1 MFWGKR
7 KSDKAMLTSALPVI
21 ALSVMYFF
29 SQDFQSLE
37 NSDSE
42 AASWPQDQEDTP
54 DLIPNYDIYE
64 ENQAQT

>member
-1 MFWGKR
+1 
-7 KSDKAMLTSALPVI
+7 
-21 ALSVMYFF
+21 MYRFLNLITVTLVLF

-42 AASWPQDQEDTP
+42 ATSWPQDQEDTP

-64 ENQAQT
+64 ENQAQK

>member
-42 AASWPQDQEDTP
+42 AASWPEGAEKTP
-54 DLIPNYDIYE
+54 DPGISDSLFSQD
-64 ENQAQT
+64 